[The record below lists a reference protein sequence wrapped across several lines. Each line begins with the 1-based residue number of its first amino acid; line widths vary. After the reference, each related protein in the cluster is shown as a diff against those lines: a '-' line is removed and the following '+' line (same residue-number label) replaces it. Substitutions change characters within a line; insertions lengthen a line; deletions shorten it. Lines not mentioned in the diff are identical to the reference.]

1 MATSASSDLP
11 LSASLDSSEPRPSRA
26 RSKDLSALTKPR
38 ITLMVVLTT
47 LVGYVV
53 ATPMFDAVVLLHTVL
68 GTALL
73 STGSSIFNQMVERQT
88 DARMRRTALRPL
100 VAGTISM
107 SMAGALAVATSV
119 VGAAWLWVLVNPLT
133 AILGLVTLALYVVVY
148 TPLKRRSS
156 LSTLVGAVPGA
167 IPPMMGCTAATGD
180 LGALAWT
187 LFGILFLWQ
196 MPHFLAIAWL
206 YREDYARGGF
216 PMLPVG
222 DLRGQRT
229 WRQMVFYA
237 AALVPV
243 SLVPSVLGFTDL
255 LYLVGAFLGG
265 VGFLWASIEFGR
277 APNVRSARRLLL
289 ASVAYL
295 PVVLLLMV
303 VDRLLV

>member
-11 LSASLDSSEPRPSRA
+11 LSAPLDSSEPRPTRA

-107 SMAGALAVATSV
+107 TMAGALAVGTSV
-119 VGAAWLWVLVNPLT
+119 VGAIWLWMLVNPLT

-180 LGALAWT
+180 LGPLAWT